1 MIIKISKKARGTEET
16 KGRDRRTYERKYNL
30 FNLYYKIFN
39 GNSSF
44 LNKSFVIMKKK
55 YGRLDILLIA
65 NSADFIF
72 EMSLNSD

>member
-1 MIIKISKKARGTEET
+1 MIIKISKKSRGTEET

-44 LNKSFVIMKKK
+44 
-55 YGRLDILLIA
+55 
-65 NSADFIF
+65 F
-72 EMSLNSD
+72 E